1 MDGAMPLLTHPR
13 RLLAVWMVLLLAA
26 APSWSAAAQEA
37 RGSAIEIE
45 RAWTRATGPTAQTAV
60 AYVAV
65 RNRGAAP
72 DRLVSASSPEAR
84 AVEMHETTME
94 GGVMRMR
101 PVEGGI
107 VVPPGGLVR
116 LEPDGGGVH
125 LMLVGPTR
133 AFARGERVPLTLT
146 FERAGGVQV
155 EMTVEAA
162 GARRPAAE
170 GGHGHGEHTPGSRPR
185 G

>member
-1 MDGAMPLLTHPR
+1 MTLHMSRRIATVALLVALASAPPLP
-13 RLLAVWMVLLLAA
+13 AA
-26 APSWSAAAQEA
+26 SQPPG
-37 RGSAIEIE
+37 GSTIEVE
-45 RAWTRATGPTAQTAV
+45 RAWTRSTGPTAQTAV
-60 AYVAV
+60 AYVAI
-65 RNRGAAP
+65 RNRGTAP

-84 AVEMHETTME
+84 VVEMHETTME

-101 PVEGGI
+101 PVQGG
-107 VVPPGGLVR
+107 VAVPPGGVVR

-125 LMLVGPTR
+125 LMLVGPR
-133 AFARGERVPLTLT
+133 HAFGRGERVPLTLT
-146 FERAGGVQV
+146 FERAGNVSV

-170 GGHGHGEHTPGSRPR
+170 HGGHGHGDHTRDARPG

>member
-1 MDGAMPLLTHPR
+1 MPRTRPSRRPLVSAALLLT
-13 RLLAVWMVLLLAA
+13 A
-26 APSWSAAAQEA
+26 APFWPTASQEA
-37 RGSAIEIE
+37 RAG
-45 RAWTRATGPTAQTAV
+45 TRATGPTAQTAV

-65 RNRGAAP
+65 GNGGTAP

-94 GGVMRMR
+94 SGVA
-101 PVEGGI
+101 
-107 VVPPGGLVR
+107 VPPGGVVR
-116 LEPDGGGVH
+116 LEPDGGVH

-146 FERAGGVQV
+146 FERAGDVRV

-162 GARRPAAE
+162 GARRPAAG
-170 GGHGHGEHTPGSRPR
+170 GGHGDHAPGGRPE

>member
-1 MDGAMPLLTHPR
+1 MTREPPRR
-13 RLLAVWMVLLLAA
+13 RLLLAVAALLPILA
-26 APSWSAAAQEA
+26 PLRPSAAQQPS
-37 RGSAIEIE
+37 GSVIEVE
-45 RAWTRATGPTAQTAV
+45 RAWTRATGPTAQTAI
-60 AYVAV
+60 AYVAL

-72 DRLVSASSPEAR
+72 DRLLSASSPDAR

-101 PVEGGI
+101 PVEGG
-107 VVPPGGLVR
+107 VAVPPGGIVR

-125 LMLVGPTR
+125 LMLVGPTHP
-133 AFARGERVPLTLT
+133 FARGERVPLTLT
-146 FERAGGVQV
+146 FERAGDVRV

-162 GARRPAAE
+162 GARRPAAAG
-170 GGHGHGEHTPGSRPR
+170 GGHGDHAPGGRPE